1 VAAMDWT
8 GIARAALVLFLGWTC
23 SAPDAVEIREWCPVL
38 SVWIRAVTRPR
49 LATYEDL
56 LEEAEDPSLGGAV
69 KAMLVAALVGGT
81 VLGLAGLATG
91 RITFRHLD
99 WPMALA
105 VIIYGF
111 VVMVVAVV
119 IGFLTNTAVL
129 LAVSRALGG
138 QGDLAAQA
146 YLLSASMAPML
157 VLAPAL
163 VMVAGWDS
171 ILRWPVILYDRYLQ
185 LLGLRAAHKYGWGRG
200 VIALVVLAV
209 CYTVLGK
216 CVAMALEPLR

>member
-1 VAAMDWT
+1 
-8 GIARAALVLFLGWTC
+8 
-23 SAPDAVEIREWCPVL
+23 
-38 SVWIRAVTRPR
+38 
-49 LATYEDL
+49 
-56 LEEAEDPSLGGAV
+56 
-69 KAMLVAALVGGT
+69 
-81 VLGLAGLATG
+81 
-91 RITFRHLD
+91 
-99 WPMALA
+99 MALA

-138 QGDLAAQA
+138 QGDLATQS

-163 VMVAGWDS
+163 VMVAEWGSALGWA
-171 ILRWPVILYDRYLQ
+171 VILYDRYLQ

-200 VIALVVLAV
+200 VVVLVVLALCWFV
-209 CYTVLGK
+209 VGK
-216 CVAMALEPLR
+216 CLEIAFGPLT